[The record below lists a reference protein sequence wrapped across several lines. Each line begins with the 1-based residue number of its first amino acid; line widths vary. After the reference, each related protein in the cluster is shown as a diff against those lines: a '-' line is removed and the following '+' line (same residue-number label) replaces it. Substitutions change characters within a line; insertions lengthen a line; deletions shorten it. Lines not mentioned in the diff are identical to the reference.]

1 VQKVKA
7 KENGWDTIEDD
18 YTGIVERIFHNLDKV
33 KNIKVADF
41 NEAYYQFVMDLRD
54 EIEQIKD
61 SIEKTKLS
69 QGQIQ
74 LKLE

>member
-1 VQKVKA
+1 
-7 KENGWDTIEDD
+7 
-18 YTGIVERIFHNLDKV
+18 LDKV